1 METLTRPPYVLF
13 VCTGNTCRSPMAEA
27 LFRHALQAENT
38 PLREFSVFSA
48 GLAAA
53 AGQPA
58 SANAL
63 RALKNVGIDL
73 SSHRSQPVTA
83 DLVAEASAVFA
94 MTSQHLRA
102 LQQHFPRRSSTINLM
117 RDFLPENISR
127 EIPDPYGMGLAEYE
141 ACRDNMVEA
150 IPSLLAFLRQQQASA

>member
-1 METLTRPPYVLF
+1 METLARPPYILF

-27 LFRHALQAENT
+27 LFRHALQVESA
-38 PLREFSVFSA
+38 PLRDFSVRSA

-58 SANAL
+58 SANAV

-73 SSHRSQPVTA
+73 SSHHSQPVTP
-83 DLVAEASAVFA
+83 DLVTHARAVFA

-102 LQQHFPRRSSTINLM
+102 LQQHFPHRPSMVNLM

-141 ACRDNMVEA
+141 ACRDSMVEA
-150 IPSLLAFLRQQQASA
+150 IPSLLAVLRQQVASA

>member
-1 METLTRPPYVLF
+1 MNSPAQPPYILF

-27 LFRHALQAENT
+27 LFRHALQAESS
-38 PLREFSVFSA
+38 PLREFSVRSS

-58 SANAL
+58 SANAV

-73 SSHRSQPVTA
+73 SSHRSQPATPELIA
-83 DLVAEASAVFA
+83 QAAAVFV
-94 MTSQHLRA
+94 MTSQHLRT
-102 LQQHFPRRSSTINLM
+102 LQQHFSRQPSVVNLM

-127 EIPDPYGMGLAEYE
+127 EIPDPYGMGLSEYE
-141 ACRDNMVEA
+141 ACRDSMVEA
-150 IPSLLAFLRQQQASA
+150 VPSLLAFLRKLHTPS